1 MRQLPLGIQNSELTL
16 SSRVGGIESDTR
28 VSDTSISNNSMPNN
42 AGISEIIL
50 AADSALQPIY
60 LLPLLSQM
68 SLDKRWLMWLADE
81 PSINRHWVAALGI
94 DASQV
99 LHINAEN
106 ECFHRVCCKALAAGT
121 GHLIIEWP
129 GKINDDQLAELEAAA
144 KVGSSHALL
153 IRRR

>member
-1 MRQLPLGIQNSELTL
+1 MRQLQLGIQNPELAL
-16 SSRVGGIESDTR
+16 SSSLKSGSRSAHAQ
-28 VSDTSISNNSMPNN
+28 

-50 AADSALQPIY
+50 SSDSALQPVY
-60 LLPLLSQM
+60 LLPILSQM

-81 PSINRHWVAALGI
+81 PSINRHWVSALGI

-99 LHINAEN
+99 LHINAEAN
-106 ECFHRVCCKALAAGT
+106 CFHQVCCKALAAGT

-129 GKINDDQLAELEAAA
+129 GKISEHDLEQLEEAA
-144 KVGSSHALL
+144 KQGSSHALL